1 MIADLARQGALG
13 EFPHLFGVVP
23 VLLLF
28 HHHVRRQPVG
38 EGTDLPGRAAGRGL
52 AGEGEG
58 PVARLGDLAG
68 EQVDVVHEAVDPD
81 PAHVLI
87 EAHGPVRDHL
97 LLGIGVELR
106 QALQALHRHPG
117 QLGHILGGVGLQGL
131 LVLLEADL
139 GQVALGRVLGRLLQ
153 GVVRAQAVTD
163 VCGRGIEVDVGVDE
177 VPVHLVI
184 ADDVVGDVVEDRQV
198 GLGLEDD
205 AVVRQ
210 LEAAVLE
217 GGEDMDLAA
226 ILGQAGVGEA
236 RPEHRVVL
244 RHVRP
249 PEDEGVGLLQVVI
262 AAHGLVGAK
271 GAHEADHGGGHAV
284 TGVGVDI
291 VRAKAGLVELGR
303 GIALVDGPLA
313 GAEHAHPRGDLL
325 RWLAL
330 VLLQALLDGR
340 LPFLRHE
347 VEGLV
352 PGYRLELALLVVL
365 AVLLAQQGLGQ
376 PVLAIHDL
384 GQEVALDAVQPTV
397 DRGVRI
403 ALGRHHPPILGA
415 HQYRAT
421 RAAEAAGGLV
431 PADVLVLLL
440 RRCGRHA
447 W

>member
-13 EFPHLFGVVP
+13 EFPHLLGVVP

-81 PAHVLI
+81 PAHVLV
-87 EAHGPVRDHL
+87 EAHGPVGDHL
-97 LLGIGVELR
+97 LLGVGVELG

-117 QLGHILGGVGLQGL
+117 QLGHVFSGVGLQGF
-131 LVLLEADL
+131 LVVLEADL

-153 GVVRAQAVTD
+153 GVIRAQAITD
-163 VCGRGIEVDVGVDE
+163 VGGRGIEIDVGVDE
-177 VPVHLVI
+177 VPVHLVV
-184 ADDVVGDVVEDRQV
+184 ANDVIGDVVEDRQV

-226 ILGQAGVGEA
+226 LLGQAGVGEA

-271 GAHEADHGGGHAV
+271 GAHEAHHGGGHAMP
-284 TGVGVDI
+284 GVGVDI
-291 VRAKAGLVELGR
+291 VGAEAGLVELGR

-313 GAEHAHPRGDLL
+313 GAEHAHP
-325 RWLAL
+325 
-330 VLLQALLDGR
+330 
-340 LPFLRHE
+340 
-347 VEGLV
+347 
-352 PGYRLELALLVVL
+352 
-365 AVLLAQQGLGQ
+365 
-376 PVLAIHDL
+376 
-384 GQEVALDAVQPTV
+384 
-397 DRGVRI
+397 
-403 ALGRHHPPILGA
+403 
-415 HQYRAT
+415 
-421 RAAEAAGGLV
+421 
-431 PADVLVLLL
+431 
-440 RRCGRHA
+440 
-447 W
+447 